1 MTTGAV
7 RVDAYTWAIRLYAT
21 RSAATAACKAGHVK
35 VNEAGAKPAQAV
47 RIGDR
52 VRALTP
58 GGERI
63 VVVTALIT
71 KRTSAALAALHFDDL
86 TPPPPPKEERPARVV
101 RDRGAG
107 RPTKRDRRL
116 IERLRGRDTT
126 TGHGGELGA

>member
-1 MTTGAV
+1 MTHAGV
-7 RVDAYTWAIRLYAT
+7 RVDAYTWAIRLYST

-35 VNEAGAKPAQAV
+35 VNDASAKPAQVV

-52 VRALTP
+52 VRAITP

-63 VVVTALIT
+63 VEITGLIA
-71 KRTSAALAALHFDDL
+71 KRTSAPLAALRYVDH
-86 TPPPPPKEERPARVV
+86 TPPPPPAEERPARVL

-116 IERLRGRDTT
+116 MERLRG
-126 TGHGGELGA
+126 HKNEPEELG